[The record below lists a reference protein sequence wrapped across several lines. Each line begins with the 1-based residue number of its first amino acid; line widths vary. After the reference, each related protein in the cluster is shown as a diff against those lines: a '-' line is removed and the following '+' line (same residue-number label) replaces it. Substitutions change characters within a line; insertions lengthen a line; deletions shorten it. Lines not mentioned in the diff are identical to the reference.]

1 MAQFTAIPP
10 QPVLHPICS
19 ACGAR
24 MWPTRIQPEYLGH
37 ERHFFACS
45 RCKYEMSE
53 VVDPREA
60 AEGTTSR
67 EAA

>member
-10 QPVLHPICS
+10 RPVVQPVCS

-24 MWPTRIQPEYLGH
+24 MWFTRIEPEYLGR
-37 ERHFFACS
+37 ERHFFKCP
-45 RCKYEMSE
+45 RCEYEMSE

-60 AEGTTSR
+60 A
-67 EAA
+67 